1 MKQIYMDHGA
11 TTPLHPE
18 VIALMTDVMKNVY
31 GNPSSLHSFGREA
44 KKYVDEARQKV
55 ADLIGAKFEEIYF
68 TSGGTESDNIAILG
82 AAYGNSKKGKHVITS
97 SVEHHAVL
105 DPCHQLEKSGYE
117 LTVLPVDQYGMVDPE
132 QVKEAIRDDTVLI
145 TIMHANNEVGTIQ
158 PVEEISKIA
167 KEKGVFLHTDCVQ
180 SVGKIPVNVDALGAD
195 LLTFSSHKIYGPK
208 GMGVLYKRK
217 GVRVQPLVYGGG
229 QERKIRSGTENTL
242 GIIGFGKAAEIAAR
256 DLETENIRVKAL
268 RDRLIKGVLD
278 KIPHTCLNGHP
289 EKRLPHNAHFSFAYV
304 EGESLLLSL
313 DMKGIA
319 VSSGSACSSTSL
331 QASHVLTATGLAQ
344 ELVHGSVRFTLGRD
358 NTEEDIDYV
367 LGVLPEIV
375 ARFRS
380 FSPLVGQKVL

>member
-18 VIALMTDVMKNVY
+18 VIDLMTDVMKNVY

-55 ADLIGAKFEEIYF
+55 ADLVGAKFEEIYF

-82 AAYGNSKKGKHVITS
+82 AAYGNSKKGKHIITS

-105 DPCHQLEKSGYE
+105 DPCHQLEKSGYD
-117 LTVLPVDQYGMVDPE
+117 LTVIPVDKYGMIDPE
-132 QVKEAIRDDTVLI
+132 RVKKEIREDTVLI

-158 PVEEISKIA
+158 PVEEIGKIA
-167 KEKGVFLHTDCVQ
+167 RENGVFFHTDCVQ
-180 SVGKIPVNVDALGAD
+180 SVGKVPVNVDALGAD

-256 DLETENIRVKAL
+256 DLETENMRVKAL
-268 RDRLIKGVLD
+268 RDRFIKGVLE
-278 KIPHTCLNGHP
+278 KIPDTRLNGHP

-313 DMKGIA
+313 DMKGVA

-331 QASHVLTATGLAQ
+331 QASHVLTAIGLPQ
-344 ELVHGSVRFTLGRD
+344 EIVHGSVRFTLGRD
-358 NTEEDIDYV
+358 NMEEDIDYV

-380 FSPLVGQKVL
+380 FSPLVGQKAL